1 MAGKSKGH
9 NKTLGGGGFHHVAIR
24 SHDFDRT
31 VDFYTRVLG
40 FTPRIHWQQA
50 PRRAV
55 MLDAGDG
62 NYLEV
67 FEDLGTPSG
76 GGSGDETSGGGTSGG
91 GPILHFALR
100 CNDTDAAIEKAR
112 DAGCEVTMEPQSI
125 DVDAK
130 EQLVPIRIAFCKG
143 PDGELIEFFQN
154 ELT

>member
-1 MAGKSKGH
+1 MAGT

-24 SHDFDRT
+24 SRDFDKT

-40 FTPRIHWQQA
+40 FSPKINWQEA
-50 PRRAV
+50 PKRAV

-67 FEDLGTPSG
+67 FEDLDSPAGGGDESSG
-76 GGSGDETSGGGTSGG
+76 GA
-91 GPILHFALR
+91 ILHFALR
-100 CNDTDAAIEKAR
+100 CDDTDAAIKRVRE
-112 DAGCEVTMEPQSI
+112 AGCEVTMEPTSI
-125 DVDAK
+125 DVKAK

>member
-1 MAGKSKGH
+1 MAGT

-24 SHDFDRT
+24 SRDFDKT

-40 FTPRIHWQQA
+40 FTPKINWQES
-50 PRRAV
+50 PKRAV

-67 FEDLGTPSG
+67 FEDLDSTP
-76 GGSGDETSGGGTSGG
+76 GSGD

-100 CNDTDAAIEKAR
+100 CDDTDAAIEHVR
-112 DAGCEVTMEPQSI
+112 LAGCEVTMEPQDI
-125 DVDAK
+125 DVQAR
-130 EQLVPIRIAFCKG
+130 EQVVPIRIAFCKG
-143 PDGELIEFFQN
+143 PDGEMIEFFQN

>member
-1 MAGKSKGH
+1 MAGR
-9 NKTLGGGGFHHVAIR
+9 NKILGGGGFHHVAIR
-24 SHDFDRT
+24 SRDFDKT

-40 FTPRIHWQQA
+40 FTPKINWQAA
-50 PRRAV
+50 PKRAV

-67 FEDLGTPSG
+67 FEDRDAPSG
-76 GGSGDETSGGGTSGG
+76 VGDASSGD

-100 CNDTDAAIEKAR
+100 CDDTDAAIEHAR
-112 DAGCEVTMEPQSI
+112 KAGCEVTMEPEDI
-125 DVDAK
+125 DIQAK
-130 EQLVPIRIAFCKG
+130 ELTVPIRIAFCKG